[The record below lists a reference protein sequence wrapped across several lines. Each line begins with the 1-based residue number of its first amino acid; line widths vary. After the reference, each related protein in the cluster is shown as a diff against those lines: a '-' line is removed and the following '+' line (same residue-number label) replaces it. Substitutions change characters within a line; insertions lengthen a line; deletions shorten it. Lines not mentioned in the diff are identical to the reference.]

1 MYNRGMYKDR
11 EVRKQASKE
20 RMRKMREG
28 VTSPLGVTRT
38 PRVEGVTKAAG
49 VTDDMMDKLTSDF
62 WRGRLTK
69 ICNAFKESSHPD
81 YVMDV
86 WLGDYNLAQVCELL
100 EVTS

>member
-1 MYNRGMYKDR
+1 MYNRGMYKDK

-28 VTSPLGVTRT
+28 VTSGVTKA
-38 PRVEGVTKAAG
+38 EGVTGVKAAG

-69 ICNAFKESSHPD
+69 ICNAFNESSHPD
-81 YVMDV
+81 YMLDV
-86 WLGDYNLAQVCELL
+86 WLGDYNMAQVCELL
-100 EVTS
+100 EVTNGKV